1 VSVVLILLATA
12 FAASIGAHY
21 TGACMGMPNALRA
34 IGPTTSLL
42 IMAPLAFLGAA
53 LASHPVVRTV
63 AHGLTDRPL
72 GTSAQ
77 ITVLV
82 VAFGLTIGFTRLRIP
97 TSTIQIL
104 VFAVAGVA
112 LADHDHIHF
121 ATIRSLVIVWLIA
134 PACCLVLGYALT
146 HAADRLVDVRRE
158 RAHSGRDRAGVA
170 LVVVGAAASFVMG
183 SNDVAN
189 ATGSLVAAR
198 VMSPWH
204 SGVVGGAALAVGII
218 IWGRPL
224 LKRVAFDIVALD
236 RPMAIAAQAVQAV
249 VVITAV
255 GFGYFTS
262 MNQALIA
269 AMVGAGFARGRHTVD
284 AAVVKSVVRGW
295 LIGPVTAIVAAIAL
309 GSAVSAVARL

>member
-1 VSVVLILLATA
+1 VSVVLILLAVA

-34 IGPTTSLL
+34 IGPTASLL

-63 AHGLTDRPL
+63 AHGLTEAPL

-82 VAFGLTIGFTRLRIP
+82 VAFGLTTIFTRLRIP

-112 LADHDHIHF
+112 LADHDHVHL

-146 HAADRLVDVRRE
+146 HATDRLVRGRRQ
-158 RAHSGRDRAGVA
+158 RVHPGRDRAGVA

-204 SGVVGGAALAVGII
+204 SGLVGGAALGVGII

-269 AMVGAGFARGRHTVD
+269 AMLGAGLARGKHTVD
-284 AAVVKSVVRGW
+284 ASVVKGVVRGW
-295 LIGPVTAIVAAIAL
+295 LIGPLAAILAALAL
-309 GSAVSAVARL
+309 GSVVSAVGS